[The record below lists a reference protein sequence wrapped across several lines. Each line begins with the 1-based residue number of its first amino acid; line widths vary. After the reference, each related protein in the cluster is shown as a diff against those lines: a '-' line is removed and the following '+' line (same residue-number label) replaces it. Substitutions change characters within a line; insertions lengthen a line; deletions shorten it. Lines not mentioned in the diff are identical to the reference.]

1 MNMWKTVSARIRGA
15 DTELKEMG
23 EDTDGMVT
31 SSSKLQALIKGMTGF
46 DIMESDG
53 KTFKDVYDIIIG
65 IGEKW
70 NDLSDINRASLL
82 EKLAGKNQSNALAA
96 AISQVDVLKKSYEEA
111 TNAEGSAREEN
122 EEYAKSIQA
131 SINLAQTK
139 LEELANDLLSSN
151 FLKGLIDLGGTALDI
166 INGLFNGLQNISSLG
181 GNISSLGGI
190 LGTVGGLVQSFT
202 GHGAVKYDS
211 ENGFSGIALDVVGAL
226 RNKISGK
233 GKELP
238 ELNEAT
244 KEVLSW
250 LQEDDIKGLNK
261 NQLKEFFDDDTIKSI
276 NTTKKSFMSF
286 LDEVDLSG
294 DVFTQ
299 YQNHLKESSQSMTLF
314 QRAGKAAGTAVKSLV
329 ATAGSMLVSW
339 GVGELLSAAIS
350 GIDYFANKI
359 ERTAES
365 ASNFTGS
372 IKDFQSEL
380 STNNEQIDDL
390 SKKYKELSNGVSDTG
405 QNLTLTSDQY
415 SDYKDTVSKL
425 SDLMP
430 DLTTQFNE
438 QGEKI
443 GFVGGK
449 LDDVNKKYKE
459 YIKNKAKRY
468 ISDGDED
475 GNTFSDVLNDFN
487 NENEPGEH
495 SYSKGWR
502 DIISGVGKGATF
514 GLYQGDL
521 GSELFGGTEGFGL
534 KEQKD
539 ILDKLKGIKSYE
551 WQNTLDDSWFGDNN
565 QVNLVEDLL
574 DVDVDEVYKMTDK
587 EYSELQKKIV
597 SKIQSIQ
604 SKLDVKATQIASGMQ
619 TMITAN
625 DDYWDIEDEDVRNG
639 LSSLVSSFNYDTL
652 TNLGIDLGNQD
663 DIQSWIDSIVSDV
676 KSNKGKINE
685 AIVGLFKI
693 DTSKLDPIEAKKLID
708 GYINVIINELKA
720 NGKINDEQA
729 KTILN
734 AIKKS
739 FGFDD
744 VDEKEKSYKNLL
756 NQSFNKKTK
765 QKSYDK
771 DGNVKEEYLYDG
783 KRASE
788 IFQWADKNNV
798 TEEEIRKIKENGDSY
813 GSTIEDLNNAL
824 MELRGEADKANKKSF
839 SKAWSDLDNVDS
851 KSDMTDTKK
860 ELLSLAEAGKL
871 TKKTFKN
878 VKGSDSFLDLMGL
891 KEKDI
896 EKVNKQINK
905 IVDSVKQ
912 LSSLKTGIS
921 AITSAY
927 DEKKESKKNTV
938 SSSTLNS
945 LGDTLGVS
953 EWNEK
958 DKKVWE
964 NYKDT
969 AGNSKKS
976 LSQLKDAQDELAS
989 SYANSNNFLANLNSQ
1004 NKNYYISLLK
1014 EMGVV
1019 NAEEIVTKKLRKE
1032 QKNLSIVKK
1041 ELGYESEDLN
1051 DSTVSEISRMY
1062 DSETASKAA
1071 KNAMFDLTLEK
1082 IRNGQVKI
1090 STAADCTALLNMA
1103 QAAGIALSK
1112 LKELTNAS
1120 IEMNL
1125 AERQTKDADSLQ
1137 DALNSG
1143 RKTYV
1148 SSSGSVLKASESKL
1162 AHLRNMSN
1170 SNRLKAQ
1177 KNIDKYAKKH
1187 KDDYKLNIELTK
1199 GNKSNGSKGKNKGSR
1214 KDKSKSTQVIDWIER
1229 KLDRLNTKLDLVKA
1243 KYDNLPSSSKSSAAL
1258 LNAENKNLDDQ
1269 IKILKKV
1276 QSVNNKSY
1284 SKYMKKAKKSATYT
1298 IGKGKKKKT
1307 YKLSK
1312 SLKKKIRNG
1321 RIKGSYKKLIATYGE
1336 PKANA
1341 IQKYQDYY
1349 DKAQSS
1355 KKNSQDAKKSITD
1368 TKIEKLT
1375 NAQNYYD
1382 TLNAMNQAYESTA
1395 KGLSKNNYVQEQIE
1409 ATKQSYDYQI
1419 KIAKAQGDYNKKK
1432 QLEQEKEKATLDLQ
1446 RQKVENIKTFYDYQV
1461 GLLDNDKQD
1470 IQNQIDL
1477 IEARGDIISRGYYK
1491 NLTNE
1496 DNAII
1501 AKREAE
1507 LKDLK
1512 SQLSTKD
1519 QGTDNWYELQ
1529 NDIQSVENEINEHK
1543 KSVYEN
1549 TKAIGELNDK
1559 MYEAIYAVSSNLNAE
1574 LDTIGSLKRGEV
1586 SDSDTGTLTDTGFL
1600 QLYAAGLSYSA
1611 TKGTAAEANARLAEI
1626 INANK
1631 SGKVLEGYT
1640 SLQAQ
1645 KDAEAQ
1651 LAKDA
1656 QDQVTSVKSYGD
1668 KIIEIIKDAISSV
1681 VDHLQEIIDARKEA
1695 LNEEKDLRDY
1705 ERSILEKT
1713 KNVSSLQKQFMA
1725 VSGDTSEEGRL
1736 KAAQLRKSLD
1746 EAQQDLQDT
1755 EYDRYISD
1763 QQEMLDNMMNQF
1775 QDLME
1780 KLQKDEDALLREGIK
1795 AINDQK
1801 GVMQQIFNKTAEE
1814 YGYPTSTNL
1823 TELQTALTT
1832 GRITADI
1839 INSAKDDSVTSVIKT
1854 EAEKIVKAYGDAKSG
1869 TGGGTS
1875 STGGNNS
1882 NGGDGGTKNNN
1893 SSKGQQTQTNNGQTT
1908 IKPNVASEL
1917 DKKNTTKAEKEAID
1931 KENKI
1936 RAALNKIKGA
1946 GYEVFWT
1953 DKKGTPKSITNQ
1965 RISAEP
1971 NYDRVYKNA
1980 KGKTV
1985 RVPQILTE
1993 KGLKWLASKL
2003 GIKRSELN
2011 SYVKSSAFATGGIA
2025 KIKPVGEDGIA
2036 WVRNGEG
2043 FVRPEDVQHIRDLM
2057 AVTPDLTK
2065 LVSSFSN
2072 QPNVKPLDK
2081 NVTKNVSI
2089 DHITFELPNVQNTV
2103 DFTDTIKTP
2112 SQQKA
2117 FAAAIGDAFNGKKLN
2132 INRY

>member
-1 MNMWKTVSARIRGA
+1 MWKTVSARIRGA

-151 FLKGLIDLGGTALDI
+151 FLKGLIDSGGTALDI

-244 KEVLSW
+244 KEALSR

-286 LDEVDLSG
+286 IDKVDLSG
-294 DVFTQ
+294 DVFAQ

-390 SKKYKELSNGVSDTG
+390 SKKYQELSNGVSDTG

-415 SDYKDTVSKL
+415 SEYKDTVSKL

-459 YIKNKAKRY
+459 YIKNKSKRY

-551 WQNTLDDSWFGDNN
+551 WQNTLDDLWFGDNN

-878 VKGSDSFLDLMGL
+878 VKGSQSFLESMGL
-891 KEKDI
+891 KNKNI
-896 EKVNKQINK
+896 EDVIKKINK
-905 IVDSVKQ
+905 LVESTKQ
-912 LSSLKTGIS
+912 LSSMKSGITS
-921 AITSAY
+921 ITSAY
-927 DEKKESKKNTV
+927 DEKKNSNDKRIGV
-938 SSSTLNS
+938 DTLNS
-945 LGDTLGVS
+945 MYNTLGVS
-953 EWNEK
+953 EWTKPDLEVWERY
-958 DKKVWE
+958 KKV
-964 NYKDT
+964 
-969 AGNSKKS
+969 ASNSKS
-976 LSQLKDAQDELAS
+976 TLKDLKVAQDNLATS
-989 SYANSNNFLANLNSQ
+989 FVNSD
-1004 NKNYYISLLK
+1004 NYLSNITDDTYDYYVGLLK
-1014 EMGVV
+1014 EMGVT
-1019 NAEEIVTKKLRKE
+1019 NAEEVATRALNQSKIDAKIATV
-1032 QKNLSIVKK
+1032 NLSVATD
-1041 ELGYESEDLN
+1041 G
-1051 DSTVSEISRMY
+1051 EISSLANYITALDDSNKSLAYYTIQKQIANNNALDSSKSIENLKALSEQCGITGEAIELMSGMAANMKQVEEYTTGSKKNDQHAGDILDNANY
-1062 DSETASKAA
+1062 DLANQK
-1071 KNAMFDLTLEK
+1071 KRLKK
-1082 IRNGQVKI
+1082 IIKQKVKIGKTGARTKI
-1090 STAADCTALLNMA
+1090 ST
-1103 QAAGIALSK
+1103 
-1112 LKELTNAS
+1112 
-1120 IEMNL
+1120 
-1125 AERQTKDADSLQ
+1125 
-1137 DALNSG
+1137 SG
-1143 RKTYV
+1143 ETP
-1148 SSSGSVLKASESKL
+1148 
-1162 AHLRNMSN
+1162 
-1170 SNRLKAQ
+1170 
-1177 KNIDKYAKKH
+1177 
-1187 KDDYKLNIELTK
+1187 
-1199 GNKSNGSKGKNKGSR
+1199 NKKGKNSSS
-1214 KDKSKSTQVIDWIER
+1214 KDKFSKSSNSTVIDWIER

-1243 KYDNLPSSSKSSAAL
+1243 KYDNLPSSSKSNAAL

-1312 SLKKKIRNG
+1312 YLKKKIRNG

-1368 TKIEKLT
+1368 AKIEQLT

-1395 KGLSKNNYVQEQIE
+1395 KGLSKNNYVEEQKK
-1409 ATKQSYDYQI
+1409 ATKQSYNYQI

-1432 QLEQEKEKATLDLQ
+1432 QLEQEKEKAILDLQ
-1446 RQKVENIKTFYDYQV
+1446 RQKVENIKTFYDNQV

-1477 IEARGDIISRGYYK
+1477 IEARGDIVSKGYYK
-1491 NLTNE
+1491 KLTSE

-1574 LDTIGSLKRGEV
+1574 LDTIGSLKRGET
-1586 SDSDTGTLTDTGFL
+1586 SDSDTGTLTDVGLL

-1626 INANK
+1626 IKANK
-1631 SGKVLEGYT
+1631 SGKVLEGYV

-1656 QDQVTSVKSYGD
+1656 QDQVTSVKGYGD

-1681 VDHLQEIIDARKEA
+1681 ADHLQEIIDARKEA

-1839 INSAKDDSVTSVIKT
+1839 VNSAKDDSVTSVIKT

-1875 STGGNNS
+1875 STGGDKPKP

-1917 DKKNTTKAEKEAID
+1917 DKKDATKAGKEAID
-1931 KENKI
+1931 KGNKI

-2065 LVSSFSN
+2065 LVASFSN
-2072 QPNVKPLDK
+2072 LPNVKPLDK
-2081 NVTKNVSI
+2081 NVTRNVSI
-2089 DHITFELPNVQNTV
+2089 DNITFDMPNVTNAT
-2103 DFTDTIKTP
+2103 DFTDTIKKP
-2112 SQQKA
+2112 EQQKA
-2117 FAAAIGDAFNGKKLN
+2117 FVAAIGDAFNGKKLN

>member
-1 MNMWKTVSARIRGA
+1 MKNGATTAQAWKKHMIGCTVAAKQQAKQCLMN
-15 DTELKEMG
+15 KESLS
-23 EDTDGMVT
+23 TLTT
-31 SSSKLQALIKGMTGF
+31 S
-46 DIMESDG
+46 
-53 KTFKDVYDIIIG
+53 
-65 IGEKW
+65 
-70 NDLSDINRASLL
+70 L
-82 EKLAGKNQSNALAA
+82 EKTTLSAKAGQVALKGLDMAGNMLAMW
-96 AISQVDVLKKSYEEA
+96 AISEAITFVVKGIDNLVNSAEHCKERVDELVGDFESGNNTIQQHSETISKIASRYSELSHGVNELGGNVSL
-111 TNAEGSAREEN
+111 TN
-122 EEYAKSIQA
+122 EEYAEYQDICNQIADMYPTLVKSYDEQGNAILKLKGNVEGLTQALLDEKKANAAKIIESDEIMENYQNTREHGVFDSIGDYFSNFFDSQDELTADMISDQEKVQKYKDFLQMSYEDIKSLSTKIGTDKETIIQRG
-131 SINLAQTK
+131 
-139 LEELANDLLSSN
+139 LLSK
-151 FLKGLIDLGGTALDI
+151 LGIDSDTTKEEFATFRTDLEAEIVTIQSGIDQALSSVKKKAGAYLLYNEDYSSLSENEI
-166 INGLFNGLQNISSLG
+166 SVISSLLNNIDEDTANSF
-181 GNISSLGGI
+181 GNDDKKIAVYVNKIVNLIHNAKPEVQKAINDWFI
-190 LGTVGGLVQSFT
+190 LGEDVDISTKIS
-202 GHGAVKYDS
+202 
-211 ENGFSGIALDVVGAL
+211 ALDAIIKTYKDNGIVVPIYFETQ
-226 RNKISGK
+226 K
-233 GKELP
+233 KEL
-238 ELNEAT
+238 NT
-244 KEVLSW
+244 
-250 LQEDDIKGLNK
+250 LQEQYDDAIEKAK
-261 NQLKEFFDDDTIKSI
+261 KQETDFDWDSWFKENSI
-276 NTTKKSFMSF
+276 NTQ
-286 LDEVDLSG
+286 E
-294 DVFTQ
+294 
-299 YQNHLKESSQSMTLF
+299 E
-314 QRAGKAAGTAVKSLV
+314 
-329 ATAGSMLVSW
+329 
-339 GVGELLSAAIS
+339 
-350 GIDYFANKI
+350 IDRWNKI
-359 ERTAES
+359 AES
-365 ASNFTGS
+365 ATNAADARKKYTEGEEGN
-372 IKDFQSEL
+372 K
-380 STNNEQIDDL
+380 TNNLSGKTFNQIWNSL
-390 SKKYKELSNGVSDTG
+390 GTGTEETSKKS
-405 QNLTLTSDQY
+405 
-415 SDYKDTVSKL
+415 
-425 SDLMP
+425 
-430 DLTTQFNE
+430 
-438 QGEKI
+438 
-443 GFVGGK
+443 
-449 LDDVNKKYKE
+449 
-459 YIKNKAKRY
+459 A
-468 ISDGDED
+468 
-475 GNTFSDVLNDFN
+475 
-487 NENEPGEH
+487 
-495 SYSKGWR
+495 
-502 DIISGVGKGATF
+502 
-514 GLYQGDL
+514 
-521 GSELFGGTEGFGL
+521 
-534 KEQKD
+534 
-539 ILDKLKGIKSYE
+539 
-551 WQNTLDDSWFGDNN
+551 
-565 QVNLVEDLL
+565 
-574 DVDVDEVYKMTDK
+574 
-587 EYSELQKKIV
+587 
-597 SKIQSIQ
+597 
-604 SKLDVKATQIASGMQ
+604 
-619 TMITAN
+619 
-625 DDYWDIEDEDVRNG
+625 
-639 LSSLVSSFNYDTL
+639 
-652 TNLGIDLGNQD
+652 
-663 DIQSWIDSIVSDV
+663 
-676 KSNKGKINE
+676 
-685 AIVGLFKI
+685 
-693 DTSKLDPIEAKKLID
+693 EAK
-708 GYINVIINELKA
+708 E
-720 NGKINDEQA
+720 
-729 KTILN
+729 
-734 AIKKS
+734 
-739 FGFDD
+739 
-744 VDEKEKSYKNLL
+744 
-756 NQSFNKKTK
+756 
-765 QKSYDK
+765 
-771 DGNVKEEYLYDG
+771 
-783 KRASE
+783 
-788 IFQWADKNNV
+788 
-798 TEEEIRKIKENGDSY
+798 
-813 GSTIEDLNNAL
+813 
-824 MELRGEADKANKKSF
+824 
-839 SKAWSDLDNVDS
+839 
-851 KSDMTDTKK
+851 
-860 ELLSLAEAGKL
+860 ELLKLAEAGKL
-871 TKKTFKN
+871 TVEAFENSSIADTF
-878 VKGSDSFLDLMGL
+878 
-891 KEKDI
+891 EKAGYSI
-896 EKVNKQINK
+896 SEATNKLNGM
-905 IVDSVKQ
+905 VEEVKQ
-912 LSSLKTGIS
+912 LDSMRTGIT

-953 EWNEK
+953 EWSEK
-958 DKKVWE
+958 DKEVWE

-1041 ELGYESEDLN
+1041 ELGFESEDLN

-1112 LKELTNAS
+1112 LKELSNAS

-1162 AHLRNMSN
+1162 AHLRNMAN

-1177 KNIDKYAKKH
+1177 KNVDKYAKKH
-1187 KDDYKLNIELTK
+1187 KDDYKLNLELTN
-1199 GNKSNGSKGKNKGSR
+1199 GNKSNGSKGKNKGSS

-1243 KYDNLPSSSKSSAAL
+1243 KYDNLPSSSKSSIAL

-1276 QSVNNKSY
+1276 QSVNDKSY
-1284 SKYMKKAKKSATYT
+1284 SKYMKKANNSATYKT
-1298 IGKGKKKKT
+1298 GKGKKKKT

-1312 SLKKKIRNG
+1312 SLKKKIQNG
-1321 RIKGSYKKLIATYGE
+1321 QIKGSYKKLIATYGE

-1349 DKAQSS
+1349 DKAQSA
-1355 KKNSQDAKKSITD
+1355 KKNSEDAKKSITD

-1375 NAQNYYD
+1375 RAQNYYD

-1409 ATKQSYDYQI
+1409 ATKQSYNYQI
-1419 KIAKAQGDYNKKK
+1419 KIAKAQGDYNKAK
-1432 QLEQEKEKATLDLQ
+1432 QLEQEKEKAILDLQ
-1446 RQKVENIKTFYDYQV
+1446 RQKVENIKTFYDNQV

-1477 IEARGDIISRGYYK
+1477 IEARGDIVSKGYYK
-1491 NLTNE
+1491 NLTSE

-1507 LKDLK
+1507 LKDLE
-1512 SQLSTKD
+1512 SQLSTTD

-1529 NDIQSVENEINEHK
+1529 NDIQSVENEINDHK

-1574 LDTIGSLKRGEV
+1574 LDTISSLKRGET
-1586 SDSDTGTLTDTGFL
+1586 SDSDTGTLTDTGLL

-1626 INANK
+1626 IKANK

-1656 QDQVTSVKSYGD
+1656 QDQVTSVKGYGD

-1681 VDHLQEIIDARKEA
+1681 KDHLQEIIDARKEA

-1780 KLQKDEDALLREGIK
+1780 KLQKDEDTLLREGIK

-1839 INSAKDDSVTSVIKT
+1839 VNSAKDDSVTSVIKT

-1869 TGGGTS
+1869 TGGGTP
-1875 STGGNNS
+1875 STGGDKT
-1882 NGGDGGTKNNN
+1882 NGGDGGDGGNYTGGTITTNTGNVIKYTNGKTTWGNEKSTFAGGWKNSLKHWLEANAT
-1893 SSKGQQTQTNNGQTT
+1893 G
-1908 IKPNVASEL
+1908 
-1917 DKKNTTKAEKEAID
+1917 KKKAKVKKAEKGKTYKSDLNNKLSEKFGYILSD
-1931 KENKI
+1931 KNNGLKEIQKF
-1936 RAALNKIKGA
+1936 LNITKNDKDWSSN
-1946 GYEVFWT
+1946 GY
-1953 DKKGTPKSITNQ
+1953 
-1965 RISAEP
+1965 
-1971 NYDRVYKNA
+1971 VYK
-1980 KGKTV
+1980 
-1985 RVPQILTE
+1985 E
-1993 KGLKWLASKL
+1993 LKDLACF
-2003 GIKRSELN
+2003 R
-2011 SYVKSSAFATGGIA
+2011 TGGIA
-2025 KIKPVGEDGIA
+2025 KLVKPQGEDGIG
-2036 WVRNGEG
+2036 WFRNGEG
-2043 FVRPEDVQHIRDLM
+2043 FVRPENVQDIRDLM
-2057 AVTPDLTK
+2057 DVTPDLTK
-2065 LVSSFSN
+2065 LVASFSN
-2072 QPNVKPLDK
+2072 LPNVKPLDK

-2089 DHITFELPNVQNTV
+2089 DHITFDMPNVTNAT
-2103 DFTDTIKTP
+2103 DFTDTIKKP
-2112 SQQKA
+2112 EQQRA

-2132 INRY
+2132 INRLSFRKSH